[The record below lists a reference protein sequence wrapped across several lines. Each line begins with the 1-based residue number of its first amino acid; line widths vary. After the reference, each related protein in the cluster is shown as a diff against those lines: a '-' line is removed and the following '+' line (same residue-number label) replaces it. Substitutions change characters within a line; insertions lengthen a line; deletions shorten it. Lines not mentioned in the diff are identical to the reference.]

1 VHPEMRFASCRG
13 TWRLRSL
20 LSLTFMDLGSIGVWS
35 GPLRNGERSAV
46 LDASAELEDLGY
58 GTIWF
63 PAGAHEGLAEHIE
76 SILQRTRRIVVA
88 TGIVNIW
95 THPAAEIAAEHH
107 ALSTAHPGRFLL
119 GLGVS
124 HQGVVERSGLTY
136 ERPLQKMTSYL
147 DALDA
152 APHPVPKEERILA
165 SLGPRS
171 LEQAGERSCG
181 THPYFVPPQ
190 HTRIA
195 RQALGPGA
203 VVAPEQMVVLET
215 DPARARAIARPLIDR
230 YLHAPNYTN
239 NLLRLGFSASD
250 FEDGG
255 SDHVVDAIVAHGDP
269 ATVMQRVQE
278 HLAAGADHVC
288 IQVLTDTPAAIP
300 MDGFRQLA
308 QVLPR

>member
-1 VHPEMRFASCRG
+1 
-13 TWRLRSL
+13 
-20 LSLTFMDLGSIGVWS
+20 MDLGSIGVWS
-35 GPLRNGERSAV
+35 GALRNGERSAV
-46 LDASAELEDLGY
+46 LDAAAELEDLGY

-63 PAGAHEGLAEHIE
+63 PAGGHEGLAEHIE
-76 SILQRTRRIVVA
+76 SILQRTRRVVVA

-107 ALSTAHPGRFLL
+107 AITTAHPGRFLL

-124 HQGVVERSGLTY
+124 HQPVVERSGLKY

-147 DALDA
+147 DELDA
-152 APHPVPKEERILA
+152 APTPVPKAERILA

-171 LEQAGERSCG
+171 LEQAGKRSCG
-181 THPYFVPPQ
+181 THPYFVPPE

-215 DPARARAIARPLIDR
+215 DPARARELARPLIDR

-239 NLLRLGFSASD
+239 NLLRLGFAEAD
-250 FEDGG
+250 FQNGG
-255 SDHVVDAIVAHGDP
+255 SDRVVDAIVAHGD
-269 ATVMQRVQE
+269 AEAVMERVKE

-288 IQVLTDTPAAIP
+288 IQVLTETPAAIP
-300 MDGFRQLA
+300 MAGFRQLA
-308 QVLPR
+308 RAFPH